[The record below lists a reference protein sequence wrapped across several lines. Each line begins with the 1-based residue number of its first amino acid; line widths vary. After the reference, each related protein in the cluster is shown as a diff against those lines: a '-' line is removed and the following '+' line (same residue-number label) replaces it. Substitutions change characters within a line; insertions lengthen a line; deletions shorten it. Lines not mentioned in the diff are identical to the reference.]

1 VNQEQNGTVD
11 ALEAMIR
18 KAGLGEEAM
27 AKLRKSLRKKKAK
40 AVARTGPRVHCRK
53 GDSVNVAF
61 PDGVIIP
68 MTVWH
73 TGSMVLRLSTL
84 SQEQLERRSQNL
96 NKRLGR
102 WRSEGY
108 KITGKGVFKPG
119 TPIPP
124 IPAAVERI
132 A

>member
-27 AKLRKSLRKKKAK
+27 AKLRKSLRKKKKK
-40 AVARTGPRVHCRK
+40 ATPRSGPYSHCKK

-61 PDGVIIP
+61 PDGTIMS
-68 MTVWH
+68 MTVWKA
-73 TGSMVLRLSTL
+73 GSMVLRLSKL
-84 SQEQLERRSQNL
+84 SAEQLEIRAQNMD
-96 NKRLGR
+96 KRLKR
-102 WRSEGY
+102 WRGEGY
-108 KITGKGVFKPG
+108 AITGRGVFKPG

-124 IPAAVERI
+124 IPSPVERI